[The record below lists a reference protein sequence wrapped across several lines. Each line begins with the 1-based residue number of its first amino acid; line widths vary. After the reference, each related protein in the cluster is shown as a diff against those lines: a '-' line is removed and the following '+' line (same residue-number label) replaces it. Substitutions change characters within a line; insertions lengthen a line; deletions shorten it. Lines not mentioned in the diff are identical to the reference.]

1 MKKLFLILFILSQG
15 AMAAHPDQISVTV
28 DGTTYQC
35 SGSSGGGGDCSG
47 VAESFRS
54 ALKKCI
60 ATRGKPWVNECISDM
75 KKMASDC
82 SSSVAYACYEVC
94 VDVRGSTWISEC
106 SSQCSK

>member
-1 MKKLFLILFILSQG
+1 MKKLFLAIAILSQVAFAG
-15 AMAAHPDQISVTV
+15 HPDQVSVTV
-28 DGTTYQC
+28 DGQTYQC
-35 SGSSGGGGDCSG
+35 KGSGGGDCSG
-47 VAESFRS
+47 VTESFRS

-60 ATRGKPWVNECISDM
+60 NTRGETWVNECISDM